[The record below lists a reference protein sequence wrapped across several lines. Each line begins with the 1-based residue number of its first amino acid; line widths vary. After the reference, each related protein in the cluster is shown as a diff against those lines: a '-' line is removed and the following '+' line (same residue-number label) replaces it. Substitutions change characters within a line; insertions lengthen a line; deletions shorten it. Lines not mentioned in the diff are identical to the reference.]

1 MPSSRSKHLPH
12 HNKKDD
18 DLDSPVVAADVHDTA
33 DVLETETSSA
43 KTEAEAEAESP
54 SASDVADAV
63 ADTADA
69 VTEESVERS
78 IADALSPI
86 VSASVPDVALFSDI
100 VSTLRDHINSIKG
113 INIEYVLLG
122 IAIAI
127 YLPAL
132 AWLALAYLFA
142 LPSLLCIQHSDWLF
156 RIRKSYF
163 ILLPIVIVAIVSSD
177 MYAIYCLA
185 RVFH

>member
-1 MPSSRSKHLPH
+1 MPSFRSKHH
-12 HNKKDD
+12 RDSSKNDD
-18 DLDSPVVAADVHDTA
+18 DLDGLVATSDVHDTT
-33 DVLETETSSA
+33 DVLETEVPASASESTPSSSDETVTTS
-43 KTEAEAEAESP
+43 AEA
-54 SASDVADAV
+54 VDA
-63 ADTADA
+63 
-69 VTEESVERS
+69 ERS

-86 VSASVPDVALFSDI
+86 ASSTVPDVALFSDI

-142 LPSLLCIQHSDWLF
+142 LPSLLCLQHTDWIF

-163 ILLPIVIVAIVSSD
+163 IVLPIVIVALVSSD

-185 RVFH
+185 RVFR

>member
-1 MPSSRSKHLPH
+1 MPSSRSKHH
-12 HNKKDD
+12 KKDD
-18 DLDSPVVAADVHDTA
+18 GDLDSVIGTADVHDTA
-33 DVLETETSSA
+33 DVETTESIA
-43 KTEAEAEAESP
+43 GPEAEAVTGPEVVAESE
-54 SASDVADAV
+54 A
-63 ADTADA
+63 
-69 VTEESVERS
+69 VERS

-86 VSASVPDVALFSDI
+86 ASVSDTALFSDI
-100 VSTLRDHINSIKG
+100 LGTLREHINSIKG

-132 AWLALAYLFA
+132 AWLGLAYLFA

-163 ILLPIVIVAIVSSD
+163 ILLPIVLVAIVSSD
-177 MYAIYCLA
+177 VYAIYCLA
-185 RVFH
+185 HVFY

>member
-1 MPSSRSKHLPH
+1 MPSSRSKHR
-12 HNKKDD
+12 NQVKDD
-18 DLDSPVVAADVHDTA
+18 DLDSVVSASDVHDTTH
-33 DVLETETSSA
+33 VETPTFTETSSSETTDA
-43 KTEAEAEAESP
+43 VA
-54 SASDVADAV
+54 ADAV
-63 ADTADA
+63 APETVAE
-69 VTEESVERS
+69 TERS
-78 IADALSPI
+78 IADALLPVTSTT
-86 VSASVPDVALFSDI
+86 VPDAALFSDI

-132 AWLALAYLFA
+132 AWLGLAYLFA

-163 ILLPIVIVAIVSSD
+163 ILLPIVLVAIVSSD
-177 MYAIYCLA
+177 VYAVYCLA
-185 RVFH
+185 RVFY

>member
-1 MPSSRSKHLPH
+1 MPSSRSKHH
-12 HNKKDD
+12 RDSSKND
-18 DLDSPVVAADVHDTA
+18 DLDSLIATSDVHDTA
-33 DVLETETSSA
+33 DVLETPETATSESTPSS
-43 KTEAEAEAESP
+43 
-54 SASDVADAV
+54 SDEAV
-63 ADTADA
+63 A
-69 VTEESVERS
+69 SVEPERS

-86 VSASVPDVALFSDI
+86 ASATIPDAALFSDI

-142 LPSLLCIQHSDWLF
+142 LPSLLCLQHPDWIF

-163 ILLPIVIVAIVSSD
+163 IVLPIVIVALVSSD

>member
-1 MPSSRSKHLPH
+1 MPSSRSKHH
-12 HNKKDD
+12 KKDD
-18 DLDSPVVAADVHDTA
+18 GDLDSIVGAADVHDTT
-33 DVLETETSSA
+33 DVETTD
-43 KTEAEAEAESP
+43 TTTVAEA
-54 SASDVADAV
+54 
-63 ADTADA
+63 
-69 VTEESVERS
+69 VTGSETVTGPETLERS

-86 VSASVPDVALFSDI
+86 ATGSVTTSQSDAALFSDI
-100 VSTLRDHINSIKG
+100 LGTLREHVNSIKG

-132 AWLALAYLFA
+132 AWLGLAYLFA

-163 ILLPIVIVAIVSSD
+163 ILLPIVLVAIVSSD
-177 MYAIYCLA
+177 VYAIYCLA
-185 RVFH
+185 HVFY

>member
-1 MPSSRSKHLPH
+1 MPSSRSKHQT
-12 HNKKDD
+12 HNKKEDD
-18 DLDSPVVAADVHDTA
+18 GDLDSPLSTADVHDSPDVETA
-33 DVLETETSSA
+33 TEAITEA
-43 KTEAEAEAESP
+43 VTEAEG
-54 SASDVADAV
+54 VTV
-63 ADTADA
+63 TATPE
-69 VTEESVERS
+69 VVERS

-86 VSASVPDVALFSDI
+86 ASASATVPDAALFSDI

-132 AWLALAYLFA
+132 AWLGLAYLFA
-142 LPSLLCIQHSDWLF
+142 LPSLLCLQHPDWIF

-163 ILLPIVIVAIVSSD
+163 IVLPIVIVALVSSD